1 MDIEP
6 SDEQDATW
14 SVVQSILVEV
24 HEMAVSK
31 EDAVQSIKYK
41 SGLHDFV
48 LSLLL
53 QLCRD
58 QITVD
63 DVKEQLLA
71 TLSLIS
77 FGQDGEPDY
86 EAINSMLN
94 KRLRISQVIKRTFQI
109 KQAMGVQDT
118 VQEVVDEVE
127 MRNISV
133 LTVVSRLR
141 VLIM

>member
-6 SDEQDATW
+6 YDEQDATW
-14 SVVQSILVEV
+14 SIVQSILVEV
-24 HEMAVSK
+24 REMVVSK
-31 EDAVQSIKYK
+31 EDAVQSIKDK
-41 SGLHDFV
+41 LGFHDSV

-53 QLCRD
+53 QLRRD

-71 TLSLIS
+71 ALSLTS
-77 FGQDGEPDY
+77 FGRDGAPDY
-86 EAINSMLN
+86 EAINSLLN
-94 KRLRISQVIKRTFQI
+94 KRLRISQVIKKTFQI
-109 KQAMGVQDT
+109 KQSMGVQDT
-118 VQEVVDEVE
+118 VQEVADEVK
-127 MRNISV
+127 MRNIPI